1 MKKSPEKREKIFG
14 YLISTRYFCTVI
26 NEKITMTDINDV
38 TNKSAAQNGNAE
50 FMNRMNKIRVLN
62 VLHQYGQISRTQIV
76 KLTGLSAPTVTRII
90 DSLINTERLVAT
102 VGRGD
107 SKGGRPPVILEFKGS
122 DRYVIGIDW
131 GRTHIL
137 GVLTDLNGEV
147 VKRINVHTG
156 ASGDFT
162 TDMKHLISLVRRLI
176 VESVIDYESLM
187 GIGIAIGGYI
197 KKANQKVQFAP
208 NFGWSDVDVKR
219 PLESEFGVPVLVDN
233 VSQVMAQGELLH
245 GIGKDI
251 KDFVFVNIAHGIGA
265 GVVSNGVQFKGFD
278 GYAGEIGHTLTPGK
292 NEGYTCVCG
301 KQDCLE
307 CYASGRGIA
316 ERAKEQLASHPESA
330 LAGLEEISA
339 HNVAQAAAAGDELA
353 QKILNTAAD
362 TLGAAIA
369 NMSNVFNPEAVV
381 VGGGVTRSGAAFVA
395 RIREQFEKNQLRN
408 TGRMISLTESTLKDQ
423 AAVLGAASLM
433 INEVLQLRVDIV

>member
-1 MKKSPEKREKIFG
+1 
-14 YLISTRYFCTVI
+14 
-26 NEKITMTDINDV
+26 MTDITEV
-38 TNKSAAQNGNAE
+38 TNKSTAQNGNAE

-62 VLHQYGQISRTQIV
+62 VLHQHGQISRTQIV

-90 DSLINTERLVAT
+90 DSLIHTERLVAT

-137 GVLTDLNGEV
+137 GALTDLNGEV
-147 VKRINVHTG
+147 IKRINVHTG
-156 ASGDFT
+156 ASGDFA

-187 GIGIAIGGYI
+187 GIGIAIGGYV
-197 KKANQKVQFAP
+197 KKDTQKVQFAA

-251 KDFVFVNIAHGIGA
+251 KDFIFVNIAHGIGA
-265 GVVSNGVQFKGFD
+265 GVVSNGIQFKGFD
-278 GYAGEIGHTLTPGK
+278 GYAGEIGHTRAPGK

-301 KQDCLE
+301 KHDCLE

-316 ERAKEQLASHPESA
+316 ERAKELLECHPESS
-330 LAGLEEISA
+330 LAEIEDLSA
-339 HNVAQAAAAGDELA
+339 QHVAQAAAEGDELA
-353 QKILNTAAD
+353 QKILNSAAD

-369 NMSNVFNPEAVV
+369 NMTNVLNPEAVV
-381 VGGGVTRSGAAFVA
+381 VGGGVTRSGEAFVA

-408 TGRMISLTESTLKDQ
+408 TGRVISLTESTLKDQ